1 MSLFTEKG
9 NQVSLSPEIQ
19 KIDAFSVII
28 RRDKDKAKR
37 NAHNELAFV
46 YFWTDYKS
54 PYLKYGDKKRLESL
68 RKDLRLGDG
77 WKPDAAVKNA
87 IDKYR
92 ELNETPAIRTL
103 RTVKETLA
111 VSVSVTESMRK
122 KIEESLDKY
131 ESGEVTDN
139 TEDITVIIQAVTSL
153 IALSEKIPK
162 TMSILENLEEK
173 AKSESVDTKIYGG
186 GKAGL
191 FEDD

>member
-1 MSLFTEKG
+1 MSLFRENSGKITL
-9 NQVSLSPEIQ
+9 QPEIQ
-19 KIDAFSVII
+19 KIDAFAQII

-54 PYLKYGDKKRLESL
+54 PYLNNNEENRLARL
-68 RKDLRLGDG
+68 RKDLRLGDD
-77 WKPDAAVKNA
+77 WKPDAAIKNA

-111 VSVSVTESMRK
+111 VTVAVTESMRK
-122 KIEESLDKY
+122 KVEASLEAY
-131 ESGEVTDN
+131 N
-139 TEDITVIIQAVTSL
+139 TGDETENSEDITVIIQAVTAL
-153 IALSEKIPK
+153 ITLSEKIPK
-162 TMSILENLEEK
+162 TISVLGAMEEK
-173 AKSESVDTKIYGG
+173 VKTESADTKIYGG

-191 FEDD
+191 FED